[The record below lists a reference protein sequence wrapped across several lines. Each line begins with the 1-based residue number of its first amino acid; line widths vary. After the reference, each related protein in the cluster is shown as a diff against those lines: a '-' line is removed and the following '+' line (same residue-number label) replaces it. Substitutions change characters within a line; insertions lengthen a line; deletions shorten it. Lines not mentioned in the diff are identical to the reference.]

1 MLLWALVGGV
11 LICVVLLDAF
21 ETIVLPRRVARRLRL
36 ARLVIRVTWQLW
48 SSPARGHWRSGERR
62 EIYLSFYGPFALL
75 LLIGVWATGLIGGF
89 ALLMWGLGAQM
100 VSIGGD
106 AGFGTTLY
114 GTGTTFFTLGLGDVL
129 PHTALGRMLVVLEA
143 GIGFAFLAL
152 IISYMPVLY
161 QAFSQR
167 EVNVSLLDARAGSPP
182 SAAELLRRHAGEDF
196 APALAQVLLEWE
208 HWSAEL
214 LESHLS
220 YPLLA
225 YYRSQHE
232 EQSWLAGLTTIL
244 DVATLIIVGMEGA
257 PTRPA
262 RLAFAMARHAAA
274 DLSHILGTRPPSSAP
289 ERLSAADLRSCGPCW
304 QRLGCG
310 SGRGRRRTRC
320 WPTCGRCTS
329 RSSARWR
336 TGCSCRCLRGY
347 PRRGP
352 GMSGRS
358 RRGGRR
364 SGPSRTMRWTARNL
378 SKTRG
383 VARAMYDGFLGHPGI
398 ARTPEVAHAVE
409 VLNAVCTSP
418 EHE

>member
-1 MLLWALVGGV
+1 MLIIMT
-11 LICVVLLDAF
+11 LIGILLISIVLLDAF

-36 ARLVIRVTWQLW
+36 ARLVIRVTWKLW

-89 ALLMWGLGAQM
+89 ALLMWSLGAQM
-100 VSIGGD
+100 VSIGGG

-114 GTGTTFFTLGLGDVL
+114 GTGTTFLTLGLGDVL
-129 PHTALGRMLVVLEA
+129 PHTVLGRILVVLEA

-182 SAAELLRRHAGEDF
+182 SAGELLRRHVGEDF
-196 APALAQVLLEWE
+196 ASALAQVLLEWE
-208 HWSAEL
+208 RWSAEL

-232 EQSWLAGLTTIL
+232 QQSWLAGLTTIL
-244 DVATLIIVGMEGA
+244 DVASLVMVGIEGA
-257 PTRPA
+257 PTRSA

-274 DLSHILGTRPPSSAP
+274 DLSHILGTRPQAADPGRLSTADLVQLRALLAEAGISLREGPEADKMLAHLRQMYEPFVSALA
-289 ERLSAADLRSCGPCW
+289 ERLLMPLPPW
-304 QRLGCG
+304 LPP
-310 SGRGRRRTRC
+310 SGATDIWKVTAWGMESWSVTRH
-320 WPTCGRCTS
+320 RVD
-329 RSSARWR
+329 AH
-336 TGCSCRCLRGY
+336 
-347 PRRGP
+347 
-352 GMSGRS
+352 
-358 RRGGRR
+358 
-364 SGPSRTMRWTARNL
+364 NL
-378 SKTRG
+378 SKT
-383 VARAMYDGFLGHPGI
+383 
-398 ARTPEVAHAVE
+398 EE
-409 VLNAVCTSP
+409 
-418 EHE
+418 

>member
-11 LICVVLLDAF
+11 LIGVVLLDAF

-36 ARLVIRVTWQLW
+36 ARLVFWGTWQLW
-48 SSPARGHWRSGERR
+48 SSPARGHWRRGDHR
-62 EIYLSFYGPFALL
+62 EAYLSFYGPFALL

-89 ALLMWGLGAQM
+89 ALLIWGLGAQL
-100 VSIGGD
+100 VAAGGD

-114 GTGTTFFTLGLGDVL
+114 GSGTTFLTLGLGDVL
-129 PHTALGRMLVVLEA
+129 PHTALGRLLVVLEA

-152 IISYMPVLY
+152 IISYMPILY

-196 APALAQVLLEWE
+196 TPAMAQVLQEWE
-208 HWSAEL
+208 RWSAEL

-244 DVATLIIVGMEGA
+244 DVAALLLVGIAGA

-274 DLSHILGTRPPSSAP
+274 DLSHILGTQPQSADP
-289 ERLSAADLRSCGPCW
+289 GRLTVADLVQLRALLAEAGVPLREGPEAD
-304 QRLGCG
+304 QMLAHLRQMYEPFVSALADRLLMPLP
-310 SGRGRRRTRC
+310 S
-320 WPTCGRCTS
+320 WLPTPGAMDVWKIT
-329 RSSARWR
+329 AWR
-336 TGCSCRCLRGY
+336 T
-347 PRRGP
+347 
-352 GMSGRS
+352 
-358 RRGGRR
+358 
-364 SGPSRTMRWTARNL
+364 
-378 SKTRG
+378 
-383 VARAMYDGFLGHPGI
+383 
-398 ARTPEVAHAVE
+398 EVWSA
-409 VLNAVCTSP
+409 
-418 EHE
+418 EHDDV

>member
-36 ARLVIRVTWQLW
+36 ARLVFRVTWRLW
-48 SSPARGHWRSGERR
+48 SSPARGRWRSGDRR
-62 EIYLSFYGPFALL
+62 EAYLSFYGPSALF

-100 VSIGGD
+100 AAIGGD
-106 AGFGTTLY
+106 AGFGMTLY
-114 GTGTTFFTLGLGDVL
+114 GSGTTFLTLGLGDVL
-129 PHTALGRMLVVLEA
+129 PHTTLGRMLVVLEA

-152 IISYMPVLY
+152 IISYMPVLS

-167 EVNVSLLDARAGSPP
+167 EVSVSLLDARAGSPP

-196 APALAQVLLEWE
+196 TSALTQVLLEWE
-208 HWSAEL
+208 RWSAEL
-214 LESHLS
+214 LEIHLS

-244 DVATLIIVGMEGA
+244 DVAALIIVGMEGA

-289 ERLSAADLRSCGPCW
+289 ERLSAADLAQLRTLLAATGMRLQEGPEADKMLANLRQMYEPFVSALADW
-304 QRLGCG
+304 LLMPLP
-310 SGRGRRRTRC
+310 S
-320 WPTCGRCTS
+320 WLPTPG
-329 RSSARWR
+329 ARDVWKVTAWR
-336 TGCSCRCLRGY
+336 TQEWSI
-347 PRRGP
+347 
-352 GMSGRS
+352 
-358 RRGGRR
+358 
-364 SGPSRTMRWTARNL
+364 THDE
-378 SKTRG
+378 
-383 VARAMYDGFLGHPGI
+383 VDG
-398 ARTPEVAHAVE
+398 T
-409 VLNAVCTSP
+409 
-418 EHE
+418 

>member
-167 EVNVSLLDARAGSPP
+167 EANVSLLDARAGSPP

-220 YPLLA
+220 YSLLA

-244 DVATLIIVGMEGA
+244 DVAALIIVGMEGA
-257 PTRPA
+257 PARPA

-274 DLSHILGTRPPSSAP
+274 DLSHILGARPPSSAP
-289 ERLSAADLRSCGPCW
+289 ERLSAVDLAQLRGLLAATGVRLREGPDADKMLADLRQMYEPFVSALAD
-304 QRLGCG
+304 RLLMPLP
-310 SGRGRRRTRC
+310 S
-320 WPTCGRCTS
+320 WLPTPG
-329 RSSARWR
+329 ARDVWKVTAWR
-336 TGCSCRCLRGY
+336 TQEWSV
-347 PRRGP
+347 
-352 GMSGRS
+352 
-358 RRGGRR
+358 
-364 SGPSRTMRWTARNL
+364 THDE
-378 SKTRG
+378 
-383 VARAMYDGFLGHPGI
+383 VDG
-398 ARTPEVAHAVE
+398 T
-409 VLNAVCTSP
+409 
-418 EHE
+418 